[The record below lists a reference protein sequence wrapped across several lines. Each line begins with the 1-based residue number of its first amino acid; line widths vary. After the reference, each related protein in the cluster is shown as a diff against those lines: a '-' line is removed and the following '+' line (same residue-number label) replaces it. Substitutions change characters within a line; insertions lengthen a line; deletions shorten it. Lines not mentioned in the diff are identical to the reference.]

1 MNHVDR
7 FTRLMSFQPV
17 DRLPMIEWAGWW
29 DLTVQ
34 RWHTEGL
41 PAELH
46 DAAEIRES
54 LGLDCYR
61 QLWID
66 ARAPSCPN
74 APEHGAGIIADAE
87 DYARLRPHLYPPSPT
102 FDHAAIASWGERQR
116 RGEMVVWL
124 TLEGFFW
131 FPRGLFGITPH
142 LYAFYDQPEL
152 MHRINQDLTDYNL
165 RVLDEFCQLCQ
176 PSFMTF
182 AEDLSYNHG
191 PMLSRSC
198 FDEFLMPYYR
208 QIIPDIVRRGIVPM
222 IDSDGDI
229 TPLIPWFEDAG
240 LQGILPLERMAGVDV
255 AAIRQRHPH
264 WRMIGAFDKTV
275 MHRGEAAMRAEFDRL
290 LPVMRTGG
298 FIPSVDHQ
306 TPPDVSLETYRVYL
320 RLLREYAEL
329 GAPAALR

>member
-1 MNHVDR
+1 MNHVER
-7 FTRLMSFQPV
+7 FNRVMSFQPV
-17 DRLPMIEWAGWW
+17 DRLPMIEWAVWW
-29 DLTVQ
+29 HLTIE

-41 PAELH
+41 PAELTEQG
-46 DAAEIRES
+46 EIRDA

-61 QLWID
+61 QYWIGG
-66 ARAPSCPN
+66 RAPGCPD
-74 APEHGAGIIADAE
+74 APGHGQGIIANMD
-87 DYARLRPHLYPPSPT
+87 DYRRIKPFLYPAAPT
-102 FDHAAIASWGERQR
+102 FDHALVAGWAERQR
-116 RGEMVVWL
+116 RGELVIWL
-124 TLEGFFW
+124 TLEGYFW

-152 MHRINQDLTDYNL
+152 MHQINQDLTDYNL
-165 RVLDEFCQLCQ
+165 RVLDEFCAVCQ

-191 PMLSRSC
+191 PMLSKPC
-198 FDEFLMPYYR
+198 FDEFLAPYYR
-208 QIIPDIVRRGIVPM
+208 QIIPALLEHGILPM

-229 TPLIPWFEDAG
+229 TPLIPWFESVG

-255 AAIRQRHPH
+255 AQIRQLHPQ

-275 MHRGEAAMRAEFDRL
+275 MHKGEEAMRAEFERL

-320 RLLREYAEL
+320 RLLREYAEK
-329 GAPAALR
+329 GAR

>member
-1 MNHVDR
+1 MNHVER
-7 FTRLMSFQPV
+7 FTRLMNFEPV

-29 DLTVQ
+29 HLTVQ

-41 PAELH
+41 PAALE
-46 DAAEIRES
+46 DAAEIREA

-61 QLWID
+61 QLWIG
-66 ARAPSCPN
+66 ARAPGCPE
-74 APEHGAGIIADAE
+74 APGHGQGIVVDAD
-87 DYARLRPHLYPPSPT
+87 DYARVRPYLYPQAPT
-102 FDHAAIASWGERQR
+102 FDHDMVRGWGERQR
-116 RGEMVVWL
+116 RGEMVIWL
-124 TLEGFFW
+124 TLEGYFW

-142 LYAFYDQPEL
+142 LYAFYDQAEL

-165 RVLDEFCQLCQ
+165 RVLDEFCSLCQ

-191 PMLSRSC
+191 PMLSKPC
-198 FDEFLMPYYR
+198 FDEFLTPYYR
-208 QIIPDIVRRGIVPM
+208 QIIPAIVERGIVPM

-229 TPLIPWFEDAG
+229 TPLIPWFEEAG

-255 AAIRQRHPH
+255 ATIRQRHPR

-275 MHRGEAAMRAEFDRL
+275 MHKGEAAMRAEFERL
-290 LPVMRTGG
+290 LPTMRTGG

-320 RLLREYAEL
+320 RLLREYAEK
-329 GAPAALR
+329 GAH